1 MAAPDPGQLLTALTT
16 EHFTL
21 QTARAQTTSETSAR
35 ASVYMYTV
43 SSALIALGFVSQVAD
58 GIGAVFN
65 VFALTVLPTI
75 YLLGCATY
83 VRLVEL
89 GAEDLRYGIA
99 INRIRGYYQEIA
111 GDRADLFLLS
121 GHDDAAGVFLNMGIS
136 PERRSPAY
144 AFSTAIAVVNGVVGG
159 AVAAI
164 ALGAVP
170 DVPLW
175 LATAVG
181 VLVAATSV
189 YGWVRIAARI
199 LERAATRVSPR
210 SPSPPAG

>member
-16 EHFTL
+16 EHSRCRRHGADLERDVGPAT
-21 QTARAQTTSETSAR
+21 
-35 ASVYMYTV
+35 VYMFSV
-43 SSALIALGFVSQVAD
+43 SSALVALGFVSQAAD
-58 GIGAVFN
+58 GVGEVFA

-121 GHDDAAGVFLNMGIS
+121 GHDDAAGVFENMGL
-136 PERRSPAY
+136 SPA
-144 AFSTAIAVVNGVVGG
+144 APEPGIHVLHAIAVVNGVVGARSRRSARCG
-159 AVAAI
+159 PRRPALARHSGRRARRGCFGLR
-164 ALGAVP
+164 LGAGRGP
-170 DVPLW
+170 H
-175 LATAVG
+175 
-181 VLVAATSV
+181 S
-189 YGWVRIAARI
+189 RAR
-199 LERAATRVSPR
+199 ATRVSAR
-210 SPSPPAG
+210 SPSPSAG